1 MWWLDVEFL
10 HSPLSAQTLAL
21 PWLVSSSLTLPPMLM
36 RLCMTYHRVGSV
48 VPGPGE
54 FPGLVRVA
62 MVSALVAGP
71 APVPAHRCPESGL
84 ENLEFDW
91 QMPNGSQA
99 AFHCQAQEQA
109 QRPNWETVRV
119 VKRHREVEI
128 SLDVRERRH

>member
-1 MWWLDVEFL
+1 
-10 HSPLSAQTLAL
+10 
-21 PWLVSSSLTLPPMLM
+21 MLM
-36 RLCMTYHRVGSV
+36 RLRMTYRRVGSV

-71 APVPAHRCPESGL
+71 APVPAHRCPGSGL

-109 QRPNWETVRV
+109 QRPNWETGRV